1 MSDSDGDIQPVDA
14 LTMLVYALDEM
25 RETTSLLPV
34 ADLSRS
40 TNRPWWRKVFFAFAR
55 SKAEVTAGFAVQY
68 LSENVD
74 RARAHWREAL
84 SLLGQLQ
91 QAHHGNEVVVML
103 GHELQNAGL
112 DEVLPRLQHSAIPS
126 PISKT
131 ADHLAAVVETIREC
145 DRLALDARNKLTL
158 QRMRD
163 Q

>member
-1 MSDSDGDIQPVDA
+1 MADAERVDA
-14 LTMLVYALDEM
+14 LTTLVYALDEM

-68 LSENVD
+68 LDENLQ

-91 QAHHGNEVVVML
+91 QAHDDNEVVVIL
-103 GHELQNAGL
+103 GHELQHAGL
-112 DEVLPRLQHSAIPS
+112 DGVLPRLQHSAIPT
-126 PISKT
+126 PIART
-131 ADHLAAVVETIREC
+131 AAHLIGVVETIRDC
-145 DRLALDARNKLTL
+145 DRVALAARNKLAL

>member
-1 MSDSDGDIQPVDA
+1 MGDAERVDA
-14 LTMLVYALDEM
+14 LTTLVYALDEM

-68 LSENVD
+68 LDENLD
-74 RARAHWREAL
+74 RARDHWHEAL
-84 SLLGQLQ
+84 SLLAQLQ
-91 QAHHGNEVVVML
+91 QVHHDNEVVVML

-112 DEVLPRLQHSAIPS
+112 YDVLPRLQRSAIPT
-126 PISKT
+126 PLART
-131 ADHLAAVVETIREC
+131 ATHLAGVVETIRDC
-145 DRLALDARNKLTL
+145 DRVALDARNTLTL
-158 QRMRD
+158 QRMRE